1 MLVSIV
7 GGAFFTALDSSSVS
21 VTHII
26 SPVEPCDDVLVLA
39 TGVLV
44 GGTLVTDVREEV
56 SLAVTKG
63 FVMMQVSA
71 LLVADL

>member
-1 MLVSIV
+1 M
-7 GGAFFTALDSSSVS
+7 
-21 VTHII
+21 
-26 SPVEPCDDVLVLA
+26 EPCDDVLVLA

>member
-7 GGAFFTALDSSSVS
+7 GGAFFTALNSSSVS
-21 VTHII
+21 VTCII
-26 SPVEPCDDVLVLA
+26 SAVEPCDDVLA
-39 TGVLV
+39 IGA
-44 GGTLVTDVREEV
+44 LVTDVREEV

-71 LLVADL
+71 LLVVDL